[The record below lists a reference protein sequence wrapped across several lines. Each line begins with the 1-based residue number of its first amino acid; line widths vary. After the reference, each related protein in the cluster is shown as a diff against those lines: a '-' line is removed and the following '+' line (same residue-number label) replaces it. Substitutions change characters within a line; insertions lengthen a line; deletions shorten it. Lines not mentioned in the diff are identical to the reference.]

1 MLRLFYLHKTMKIY
15 ISIIFFIL
23 STVYASAQKVTLDK
37 TNADGIRV
45 IECDPLSKL
54 GFNRW
59 VYSEGLWSCC
69 FGGIR
74 YEGGKYSIILLARE
88 KKSPLIS
95 VGKKLVLDFE
105 DGTSM
110 ELNNAFEVNE
120 STLTKGPG
128 HKRMARPQY
137 PVTDEQ
143 LDKIIKGNVVYVHLD
158 TDTHGVIEREVRD
171 ADERTFSEGIIG
183 EGYKKIQE
191 ALSK

>member
-1 MLRLFYLHKTMKIY
+1 M
-15 ISIIFFIL
+15 FFVL
-23 STVYASAQKVTLDK
+23 STVCMFAQKVTLDE

-59 VYSEGLWSCC
+59 VYSKGMSSCC

-110 ELNNAFEVNE
+110 ELNNAFEVNKG
-120 STLTKGPG
+120 TLTKVPG
-128 HKRMARPQY
+128 GKLLARPQY

-143 LDKIIKGNVVYVHLD
+143 LEKIIKGNVVYVHLD

-183 EGYKKIQE
+183 EGYKRIQE